1 MKEKNNF
8 LIYHDSYTI
17 IEELTIQERGEL
29 FTSLYH
35 YSMYGE
41 IPEYENRSLLSLAFK
56 SIRTAIDISNKRYQE
71 KCEKNSE
78 SANKRWTIVFINNEE
93 LNEKKFNE
101 RYPNGYWDSKL
112 QLCFN
117 SFEECYNHQ
126 MSLNSKE
133 IREQFNNDFEL
144 DKRIKEY
151 LNSNAVA

>member
-41 IPEYENRSLLSLAFK
+41 IPEYESRSLLSLAFK

-93 LNEKKFNE
+93 EAF
-101 RYPNGYWDSKL
+101 
-112 QLCFN
+112 
-117 SFEECYNHQ
+117 
-126 MSLNSKE
+126 SL
-133 IREQFNNDFEL
+133 
-144 DKRIKEY
+144 
-151 LNSNAVA
+151 